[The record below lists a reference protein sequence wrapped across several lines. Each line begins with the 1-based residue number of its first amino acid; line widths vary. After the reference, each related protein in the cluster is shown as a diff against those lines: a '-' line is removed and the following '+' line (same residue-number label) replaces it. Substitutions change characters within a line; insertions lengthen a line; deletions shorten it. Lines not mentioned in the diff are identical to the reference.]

1 MKNIPFFVSTI
12 MAVVCL
18 AFSGLYLYK
27 GRSNQQISG
36 DILKQQQEI
45 KSLDDAI
52 SIQQQDI
59 NRQQQIIQTGA
70 NIAQKLGRE
79 ILTNIGYFA
88 AKNKNEKLEKILI
101 RQKLDGFILKPEQVK
116 QIDEQAEKLKAQ
128 QGGASA
134 PAPAVAPA
142 ATPAPA
148 R

>member
-18 AFSGLYLYK
+18 ALSGLYLYK

-36 DILKQQQEI
+36 DILKQQQDI
-45 KSLDDAI
+45 QSKS
-52 SIQQQDI
+52 QDI
-59 NRQQQIIQTGA
+59 ALQKQEGDRQQQIIQTGA

-88 AKNKNEKLEKILI
+88 AKNKNDKLEKILI
-101 RQKLDGFILKPEQVK
+101 RQKLDGFIMKPEQVK

-134 PAPAVAPA
+134 PAPAPA
-142 ATPAPA
+142 ATPAPT

>member
-1 MKNIPFFVSTI
+1 MKNTPFFVSTI
-12 MAVVCL
+12 MAIVCL
-18 AFSGLYLYK
+18 AVSVLYFK
-27 GRSNQQISG
+27 GGRSNQQISG
-36 DILKQQQEI
+36 EILKQQQEI
-45 KSLDDAI
+45 QSLSQAI
-52 SIQQQDI
+52 AIQKQEGD
-59 NRQQQIIQTGA
+59 RQQQIIQTGA

-134 PAPAVAPA
+134 PAPAP
-142 ATPAPA
+142 T

>member
-1 MKNIPFFVSTI
+1 MKNIPFFASTV
-12 MAVVCL
+12 MAIICL
-18 AFSGLYLYK
+18 ALSVLYFNG

-45 KSLDDAI
+45 QSLSQAI
-52 SIQQQDI
+52 AIQKQEGD
-59 NRQQQIIQTGA
+59 RQQQIIQTGA

-88 AKNKNEKLEKILI
+88 AKNKNDKLEKILI

-128 QGGASA
+128 QGGGASA
-134 PAPAVAPA
+134 PAPAAAPA
-142 ATPAPA
+142 AT

>member
-1 MKNIPFFVSTI
+1 MKNIPFFVSTL

-18 AFSGLYLYK
+18 GFSAMYYSN

-45 KSLDDAI
+45 QEHSQKVA
-52 SIQQQDI
+52 IQQQEG
-59 NRQQQIIQTGA
+59 NRQKQIIDTGA

-88 AKNKNEKLEKILI
+88 AKNKNDKLKNILV

-128 QGGASA
+128 KGETSVPA
-134 PAPAVAPA
+134 PPPAAPAVP
-142 ATPAPA
+142 PVK
-148 R
+148 